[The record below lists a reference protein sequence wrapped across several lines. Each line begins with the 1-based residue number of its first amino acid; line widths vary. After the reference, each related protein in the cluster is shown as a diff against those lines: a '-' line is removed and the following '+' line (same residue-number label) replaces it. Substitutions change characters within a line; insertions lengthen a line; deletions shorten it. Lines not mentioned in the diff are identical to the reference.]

1 MRHRPAGRGVL
12 YPLALQRVRVPLLQE
27 SALDII
33 MQDGLEFN
41 REVET
46 RRVIQQAK
54 DLKEGLHAGA
64 TEMSMAQWATPRLAS
79 CMLSVE
85 IHTLIFEHTANL

>member
-1 MRHRPAGRGVL
+1 M
-12 YPLALQRVRVPLLQE
+12 YPLALQRIRVPLLQDA
-27 SALDII
+27 ALDVI

-41 REVET
+41 HEVES
-46 RRVIQQAK
+46 RRVVQQSK

-79 CMLSVE
+79 CMFSDYLTSTTTYTILYNNVQ
-85 IHTLIFEHTANL
+85 L

>member
-1 MRHRPAGRGVL
+1 M
-12 YPLALQRVRVPLLQE
+12 RVPLLQE
-27 SALDII
+27 SALDLIT
-33 MQDGLEFN
+33 QDGLEFN

-79 CMLSVE
+79 CTLSVE
-85 IHTLIFEHTANL
+85 IHVFIFELAVNLSKTQCP